1 MDRRLLNKLKFH
13 LAKVLER
20 PSDEDWQRIVATLD
34 ELGTQSPNAQTV
46 AVHKR
51 LAKDESLLR
60 AWTLP
65 GDVQVLLRELEQ
77 AAKREPEAAA
87 PTQSLEERV
96 AAALNGRTLLLIG
109 GDRRRDA
116 EARLSAAFRAPILW
130 PVTREDAPDLYSLEP
145 LISRPEVAVV
155 VLLIRFIR
163 HALNDVGDLCERHDK
178 PLARVTAGYNAA
190 QIASAIHEQCGRRL
204 GL

>member
-20 PSDEDWQRIVATLD
+20 HSDEDWRRIVEVLD
-34 ELGTQSPNAQTV
+34 ALAPQSPDAQTV

-51 LAKDESLLR
+51 LAKDEGLLR
-60 AWTLP
+60 GWTIP
-65 GDVQVLLRELEQ
+65 GDVQVLLRELEH

-87 PTQSLEERV
+87 PSASAEERV
-96 AAALNGRTLLLIG
+96 AAALRGRTMLLIG

-116 EARLSAAFRAPILW
+116 EARLGEAFRAPILW
-130 PVTREDAPDLYSLEP
+130 PATREDAPDLYSLEP
-145 LISRPEVAVV
+145 LIARPEIGVV

-163 HALNDVGDLCERHDK
+163 HALNDVADLCERHDK

-190 QIASAIHEQCGRRL
+190 QIAAAIHEQCGRRL